1 MTESFEQLFEQSL
14 NETPM
19 LPGTIITATVERVED
34 KHVVVDAGLK
44 SESYIPIEQ
53 FYSEGGVLEI
63 KAGDKV
69 KVALEVIEDGFGS
82 TRLSRERAKRLESWS
97 HLEQAYESKETIRGM
112 IVGRV
117 KGGFTVEINKVR
129 AFLPGSL
136 VDVKPIRDPESFE
149 GKEFEFKVIKVDV
162 KRNNI
167 VVSRRA
173 VLEAETNVERA
184 AVLENISEGHEIK
197 GVIKNL
203 TDYGAFVDL
212 GGVDGLLHITDMSWK
227 RIKHPSEILN
237 IGDEIKVKV
246 LKIDRDNVR
255 VSLGLKQLGGDP
267 WQDISQRFPVNG
279 KISGRVTNI
288 TDYGCFVEIE
298 EGIEGLVHV
307 SEMDWT
313 NKNVNPNKVIHLG
326 QEVEVM
332 VLDVDAERRRISL
345 GIKQCVSNPW
355 SAFAES
361 HEKSEQV
368 KGKIK
373 SITDFGIFLELDG
386 GIDGLIYLS
395 DIAWS
400 ETDAQEILRK
410 YQKGDELEAVILA
423 IDVERERIA
432 LGLKQLAEDPL
443 AAYLAE
449 HEKGTIVTGKVVEIE
464 QKQAVIELAE
474 GIRGVLR
481 ASELAAEKVEDART
495 KLQIGDEIEAKIMGT
510 DRKTH
515 AIMLSVKSK
524 DAKAS
529 VATSDGAAKTGAG
542 SGGSKKGKSAKAASG
557 SGGAAAGATT
567 SSSGKKKKSDSPLKT
582 TLGDLLKG
590 RMSGEDEAEEKK

>member
-1 MTESFEQLFEQSL
+1 MKQNQKVAESFEQLFEQSL
-14 NETPM
+14 TDTPM
-19 LPGTIITATVERVED
+19 LPGAIINAVVERIEG

-53 FYSEGGVLEI
+53 FYDESGKLEI
-63 KAGDKV
+63 KAGDEI
-69 KVALEVIEDGFGS
+69 KVALEVMEDGFGS

-97 HLEQAYESKETIRGM
+97 HLEKAYEDKETIRGV

-136 VDVKPIRDPESFE
+136 VDVKPIRDPEAFE
-149 GKEFEFKVIKVDV
+149 GKEFEFKVIKVDP

-184 AVLENISEGHEIK
+184 AVLVNINEGDEVK
-197 GVIKNL
+197 GIVKNL
-203 TDYGAFVDL
+203 TDYGAFIDL

-267 WQDISQRFPVNG
+267 WHDISQRYPISSKITG
-279 KISGRVTNI
+279 KVTNI

-298 EGIEGLVHV
+298 DGIEGLVHV

-313 NKNVNPNKVIHLG
+313 NKNVNPNKVVHLG

-345 GIKQCVSNPW
+345 GIKQCTSNPW
-355 SAFAES
+355 AAFAEN
-361 HEKSEQV
+361 HDKSEHV

-373 SITDFGIFLELDG
+373 SITDFGIFLELEG

-395 DIAWS
+395 DIAWN
-400 ETDAQEILRK
+400 EADAQETLRK
-410 YQKGDELEAVILA
+410 YQKGDELEAIILA

-432 LGLKQLAEDPL
+432 LGLKQLADDPL
-443 AAYLAE
+443 AHFLAAN
-449 HEKGTIVTGKVVEIE
+449 EKGTIVNGTIVEID
-464 QKQAVIELAE
+464 QKQAVVELAE

-481 ASELAAEKVEDART
+481 ASDMAAEKVEDART
-495 KLQIGDEIEAKIMGT
+495 KFQIGDKVEAKIMGT

-515 AIMLSVKSK
+515 AITLSIKAK
-524 DAKAS
+524 DAKTPAKK
-529 VATSDGAAKTGAG
+529 ATKATK
-542 SGGSKKGKSAKAASG
+542 AKAADAS
-557 SGGAAAGATT
+557 ADTATT
-567 SSSGKKKKSDSPLKT
+567 STKKKKAESGLKT
-582 TLGDLLKG
+582 TLGDLFNMNNEK
-590 RMSGEDEAEEKK
+590 EE

>member
-1 MTESFEQLFEQSL
+1 MNKVIVESFAQLFEESL
-14 NETPM
+14 HTAPM
-19 LPGTIITATVERVED
+19 SPGEIISATVERID
-34 KHVVVDAGLK
+34 GKFVVVDAGLK
-44 SESYIPIEQ
+44 SESYIAIDQ
-53 FYSEGGVLEI
+53 FCDEHGKLEV
-63 KAGDKV
+63 KAGDQV
-69 KVALEVIEDGFGS
+69 KVALEVMEDGFGS

-97 HLEQAYESKETIRGM
+97 HLENAYEAKETIRGV

-149 GKEFEFKVIKVDV
+149 GKEFEFKVIKVDP

-184 AVLENISEGHEIK
+184 AMLDNINEGNEVK
-197 GVIKNL
+197 GVVKNL
-203 TDYGAFVDL
+203 TDYGAFIDL

-267 WQDISQRFPVNG
+267 WLDISQRFPVSA
-279 KISGRVTNI
+279 KINGRVTNI

-298 EGIEGLVHV
+298 EGIEGLVHI

-326 QEVEVM
+326 QEVDVM

-345 GIKQCVSNPW
+345 GIKQCTPNPW
-355 SAFAES
+355 AAFDKN
-361 HEKSEQV
+361 HEKGEHV
-368 KGKIK
+368 RGKIK
-373 SITDFGIFLELDG
+373 SITDFGIFLELEG

-400 ETDAQEILRK
+400 EVEAQDILRK
-410 YQKGDELEAVILA
+410 YQKGDELEAVILT

-432 LGLKQLAEDPL
+432 LGLKQLSEDPI
-443 AAYLAE
+443 ANFMAS
-449 HEKGTIVTGKVVEIE
+449 HEKGESVSGKIVEVD
-464 QKQAVIELAE
+464 QKQAIVELAD
-474 GIRGVLR
+474 GIRAVLKG
-481 ASELAAEKVEDART
+481 SEIATEKVEDVRQ
-495 KLQIGDEIEAKIMGT
+495 KFNVGDAVDAKIMGI

-515 AIMLSVKSK
+515 VISLTMKAKEAKVSSK
-524 DAKAS
+524 KATKPAASKAS
-529 VATSDGAAKTGAG
+529 
-542 SGGSKKGKSAKAASG
+542 
-557 SGGAAAGATT
+557 
-567 SSSGKKKKSDSPLKT
+567 SSSNNTANAGKKKKSSENSLKT
-582 TLGDLLKG
+582 TFGDLFKDHIN
-590 RMSGEDEAEEKK
+590 GEGKE

>member
-1 MTESFEQLFEQSL
+1 MKQNMGETFEQLFEQSL
-14 NETPM
+14 TQTPM
-19 LPGTIITATVERVED
+19 LPGAIIDATIERIEG

-44 SESYIPIEQ
+44 SESYIPLEQ
-53 FYSEGGVLEI
+53 FYDESGKMEV
-63 KAGDKV
+63 KAGDVV
-69 KVALEVIEDGFGS
+69 KVALEVLEDGFGS
-82 TRLSRERAKRLESWS
+82 TRLSRERAKRLESWI
-97 HLEQAYESKETIRGM
+97 HLEQAYEAKETIRGT

-173 VLEAETNVERA
+173 VLEAESNVERA
-184 AVLENISEGHEIK
+184 AVLENINEGHEVK
-197 GVIKNL
+197 GIVKNL
-203 TDYGAFVDL
+203 TDYGAFIDL

-227 RIKHPSEILN
+227 RIKHPSEILA

-267 WQDISQRFPVNG
+267 WLDISARYPVNAR
-279 KISGRVTNI
+279 ISGRVTNI

-332 VLDVDAERRRISL
+332 VLDVDADRRRISL
-345 GIKQCVSNPW
+345 GIKQCTSNPW
-355 SAFAES
+355 AAFAEN
-361 HEKSEQV
+361 HEKGEHV

-373 SITDFGIFLELDG
+373 SITDFGIFLELEG

-400 ETDAQEILRK
+400 ETDAQETLRK
-410 YQKGDELEAVILA
+410 YQKGDDLEAVILA

-443 AAYLAE
+443 ANFLTE
-449 HEKGTIVTGKVVEIE
+449 NEKGTMVTGKVVEIE
-464 QKQAVIELAE
+464 QKFATVELPN
-474 GIRGVLR
+474 GIRGILR
-481 ASELAAEKVEDART
+481 ASEISAEKVDDART
-495 KLQIGDEIEAKIMGT
+495 KLQLGDSVDARIMGT

-515 AIMLSVKSK
+515 AISLSMKAKDVK
-524 DAKAS
+524 AP
-529 VATSDGAAKTGAG
+529 AAK
-542 SGGSKKGKSAKAASG
+542 KSAAKSTKT
-557 SGGAAAGATT
+557 STVAAGATAAG
-567 SSSGKKKKSDSPLKT
+567 SKKKKSAADSLKT
-582 TLGDLLKG
+582 TFGDLFNIGASDDK
-590 RMSGEDEAEEKK
+590 EDSSK

>member
-1 MTESFEQLFEQSL
+1 MGESFAQLFEKSL
-14 NETPM
+14 TDTPM
-19 LPGTIITATVERVED
+19 LPGAIISASVERIED
-34 KHVVVDAGLK
+34 KYVVVDAGLK
-44 SESYIPIEQ
+44 SESYISIDQ
-53 FYSEGGVLEI
+53 FYDETGKLEI
-63 KAGDKV
+63 KVGDEV
-69 KVALEVIEDGFGS
+69 KVALEVLEDGFGS

-97 HLEQAYESKETIRGM
+97 HLERAYESKETIRGV

-136 VDVKPIRDPESFE
+136 VDVKPIRDPEAFE
-149 GKEFEFKVIKVDV
+149 GKEFEFKVIKVDP

-173 VLEAETNVERA
+173 VLEAESNVERA
-184 AVLENISEGHEIK
+184 AVLENINEGDEVK
-197 GVIKNL
+197 GVVKNL
-203 TDYGAFVDL
+203 TDYGAFIDL

-267 WQDISQRFPVNG
+267 WQDISQRYPVSS

-345 GIKQCVSNPW
+345 GIKQCTANPW
-355 SAFAES
+355 AAFAEN
-361 HEKSEQV
+361 HEKGEHV

-400 ETDAQEILRK
+400 EAEAQETLRK
-410 YQKGDELEAVILA
+410 HQKSDELEAVILA

-443 AAYLAE
+443 ANYLIE
-449 HEKGTIVTGKVVEIE
+449 NEKGVVVTGKVIE
-464 QKQAVIELAE
+464 VDQKHAIVELAE
-474 GIRGVLR
+474 NIRGVLR
-481 ASELAAEKVEDART
+481 AAEISSEKIDDVR
-495 KLQIGDEIEAKIMGT
+495 KKFNVGDDVEAKIMGT
-510 DRKTH
+510 DRKIH
-515 AIMLSVKSK
+515 AITLSMKAK
-524 DAKAS
+524 DAKAAPTAKK
-529 VATSDGAAKTGAG
+529 AT
-542 SGGSKKGKSAKAASG
+542 KATK
-557 SGGAAAGATT
+557 AAAGTT
-567 SSSGKKKKSDSPLKT
+567 AAASTGKKKKSSETGLKT
-582 TLGDLLKG
+582 TLGDLFKDHI
-590 RMSGEDEAEEKK
+590 SGSDDKESEEK

>member
-1 MTESFEQLFEQSL
+1 MNKHVGESFAQLFEKSL
-14 NETPM
+14 TDTPM
-19 LPGTIITATVERVED
+19 LPGAIISATVERVED
-34 KHVVVDAGLK
+34 KYVVVEAGLK
-44 SESYIPIEQ
+44 SESYISIDQ
-53 FYSEGGVLEI
+53 FYDETGKLEV
-63 KAGDKV
+63 KVGDEV
-69 KVALEVIEDGFGS
+69 KVALEVLEDGFGS

-97 HLEQAYESKETIRGM
+97 HLEHAYESKETIRGV

-149 GKEFEFKVIKVDV
+149 GKEFEFKVIKVDP

-173 VLEAETNVERA
+173 VLEAESNVERA
-184 AVLENISEGHEIK
+184 AVLENISEGNEIK
-197 GVIKNL
+197 GIVKNL
-203 TDYGAFVDL
+203 TDYGAFIDL

-227 RIKHPSEILN
+227 RIKHPSEILT

-267 WQDISQRFPVNG
+267 WLDISQRYPVG
-279 KISGRVTNI
+279 SKISGRVTNI

-326 QEVEVM
+326 QEVDVM
-332 VLDVDAERRRISL
+332 VLDVDADRRRISL
-345 GIKQCVSNPW
+345 GIKQCTSNPW
-355 SAFAES
+355 AAFAEN
-361 HEKSEQV
+361 HQKGEQV

-400 ETDAQEILRK
+400 ETDAQDTLRK
-410 YQKGDELEAVILA
+410 YQKSDELEAVILA

-443 AAYLAE
+443 ANYLAE
-449 HEKGTIVTGKVVEIE
+449 NEKGTTVTGKVVEVD
-464 QKQAVIELAE
+464 QKQAIVELAE

-481 ASELAAEKVEDART
+481 ASEISAEKVDDARS
-495 KLQIGDEIEAKIMGT
+495 KLQVGDTVEAKIMGT
-510 DRKTH
+510 DRKVH
-515 AIMLSVKSK
+515 AITLSIKAKDVKAV
-524 DAKAS
+524 AKKP
-529 VATSDGAAKTGAG
+529 AKST
-542 SGGSKKGKSAKAASG
+542 KAA
-557 SGGAAAGATT
+557 AASSTAT
-567 SSSGKKKKSDSPLKT
+567 SGKKKKGSESGLKT
-582 TLGDLLKG
+582 TLGDLFKDHINSSDDKESEG
-590 RMSGEDEAEEKK
+590 K

>member
-1 MTESFEQLFEQSL
+1 MNDFAQLFEQSL
-14 NETPM
+14 TDTPM
-19 LPGTIITATVERVED
+19 LPGAIINATVIRVED
-34 KHVVVDAGLK
+34 KYVVVDAGLK
-44 SESYIPIEQ
+44 SESYIAIDQ
-53 FYSEGGVLEI
+53 FYDEGGKLEI
-63 KAGDKV
+63 KVNDEV
-69 KVALEVIEDGFGS
+69 KVALEVLEDGFGS

-97 HLEQAYESKETIRGM
+97 HLEHAYESKETIRGV

-149 GKEFEFKVIKVDV
+149 GKEFEFKVIKVDP

-173 VLEAETNVERA
+173 VLEAESNVERA
-184 AVLENISEGHEIK
+184 AVLENINEGDEIK
-197 GVIKNL
+197 GIVKNL
-203 TDYGAFVDL
+203 TDYGAFIDL

-267 WQDISQRFPVNG
+267 WQDISQRYPVNSR
-279 KISGRVTNI
+279 ITGRVTNI

-313 NKNVNPNKVIHLG
+313 NKNVNPNKVVHLG

-332 VLDVDAERRRISL
+332 VLDVDADRRRISL
-345 GIKQCVSNPW
+345 GIKQCTSNPW
-355 SAFAES
+355 AAFAEN
-361 HEKSEQV
+361 HEKAEHV

-400 ETDAQEILRK
+400 ETEAQETLRK

-443 AAYLAE
+443 ANYLAE
-449 HEKGTIVTGKVVEIE
+449 NEKGTTVTGTVVEVD
-464 QKQAVIELAE
+464 QKQAMVELAE

-481 ASELAAEKVEDART
+481 AAEISSDKIDDVRT
-495 KLQIGDEIEAKIMGT
+495 KYQVGDSVEAKIMGT
-510 DRKTH
+510 DRKVH
-515 AIMLSVKSK
+515 AITLSIKAK
-524 DAKAS
+524 DAKAAPAKK
-529 VATSDGAAKTGAG
+529 AT
-542 SGGSKKGKSAKAASG
+542 KATK
-557 SGGAAAGATT
+557 AAAGSAAAATP
-567 SSSGKKKKSDSPLKT
+567 GKKKKASDSGLKT
-582 TLGDLLKG
+582 TLGDLFKDHI
-590 RMSGEDEAEEKK
+590 SSSEEGEDK